1 MKLKVSYSDG
11 QTVEINAGPK
21 AQVAFERKFDLP
33 LTSLERVEHLYY
45 VAHIALHFAGL
56 EEKDFEDFLGRIDSV
71 EQAQEAASK
80 TDPTRPAR
88 RRKASSGSA

>member
-1 MKLKVSYSDG
+1 MKLKVSYTDG
-11 QTVEINAGPK
+11 RTVEINAGPK

-56 EEKDFEDFLGRIDSV
+56 EEKDFDDFLGRIDAV
-71 EQAQEAASK
+71 EQAAGASEP
-80 TDPTRPAR
+80 DPTRPAR